1 MKKIYLV
8 LVMMVSL
15 LVASCGTAKYTSQA
29 VITDQAKVEQVIK
42 DYYPA
47 LQEYKD
53 AGVIQIASVKEQT
66 LADGE
71 TQYDVRYK
79 FINNYYEGEE
89 LVALLKEK
97 YPDVYK
103 MYQLGMIKDVQA
115 YKFVDDNGNVV
126 NNVSYNRVRHRRGLF
141 RPWFHRGNR

>member
-1 MKKIYLV
+1 MKKIYLI
-8 LVMMVSL
+8 LVMVVAL

-29 VITDQAKVEQVIK
+29 VVTDQAKIEQVIN

-47 LQEYKD
+47 LKEYQD
-53 AGVIQIASVKEQT
+53 EGVIQIASVKEQT

-79 FINNYYEGEE
+79 FIENYYEGED
-89 LVALLKEK
+89 LINLLKEK
-97 YPDVYK
+97 YPDVYR
-103 MYQLGMIKDVQA
+103 MYMVGMVKDVQA
-115 YKFVDDNGNVV
+115 YKFVDDKGNVV
-126 NNVSYNRVRHRRGLF
+126 NNVSYNHVRRHRGFL